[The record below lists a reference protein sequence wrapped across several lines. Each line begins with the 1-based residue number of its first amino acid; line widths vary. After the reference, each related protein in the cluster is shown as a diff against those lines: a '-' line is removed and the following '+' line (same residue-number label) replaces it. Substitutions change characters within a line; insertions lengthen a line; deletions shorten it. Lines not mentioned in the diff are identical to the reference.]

1 MGLFDRFTRGSSPAE
16 THATNF
22 RVVSRAAQYSGAG
35 QENSQRRTNVDSND
49 SPSAPAI
56 QHDSAQISF
65 VNDSLMIDSLDQFS
79 KLPLTFEAVI
89 QSIELGTHI
98 SSNICPVLFGGPE
111 GGAAAQA
118 TVLVTPSYA
127 NSDELHEVL
136 RQIHCT
142 DKSNKQKARWR
153 VWSHARILIVPD
165 ILLLSISRGVFDK
178 SAHASRRDI
187 AGSQIKSGLLRNFTN
202 IITWALEQNAS
213 DVHFV
218 MNEQSPDHQSKV
230 HFTIFGR
237 YVAPKQWHMETVT
250 MSEMMKVAYMI
261 STGGSGPDYDPK
273 TDMQYSIG
281 LQIGESMVVLR
292 AGAAATGYPGPSVT
306 MRLLVTNQQGHIQTL
321 EQLRYMPSHLAMLN
335 RARTSEKGAIIAA
348 GVVGSGKTHTLASI
362 MSCIP
367 AHRKAM
373 GVEDPVELI
382 IPNVLQRSLSR
393 RLDEDD
399 TNVFSSF
406 LKTIKRS
413 AMNDLLLGEIRDSET
428 AKAFVDMVL
437 TGTSVYTTTHAPS
450 AMGVYDKLASDTIG
464 ISRDF
469 LASPDSIKLIIYQAL
484 LPRNCPH
491 CALPLDGEGEEGSL
505 MALLHQLYDLDT
517 THLRKRNPDGCA
529 HCRHESIPELNGISG
544 RELVAEMI
552 EPDPQVLD
560 YVKRSD
566 TVGLAHYLMSLRGDV
581 RYDDPEMRGKSAME
595 CAVYK
600 ASQGLIDPRE
610 IEPRFH
616 SFEKERIIREAR
628 NRFELTRIGG
638 HRPSLVPQHKTP
650 GSGPGASPKAA

>member
-1 MGLFDRFTRGSSPAE
+1 MGLFDRFKPGSNQTEPQAAS
-16 THATNF
+16 F
-22 RVVSRAAQYSGAG
+22 RVVSRAG
-35 QENSQRRTNVDSND
+35 QQGGDGQGNRQSRTSAND
-49 SPSAPAI
+49 LSSVPGI
-56 QHDSAQISF
+56 QQDSAQLSF
-65 VNDSLMIDSLDQFS
+65 ANDSLMIDSLDQFS

-89 QSIELGTHI
+89 QSIELGPHI
-98 SSNICPVLFGGPE
+98 SSHICPVLFGGPE

-118 TVLVTPSYA
+118 TVLVTPAYA
-127 NSDELHEVL
+127 NSDELLEVL
-136 RQIHCT
+136 RQIHHAE
-142 DKSNKQKARWR
+142 KSSKHKARWR
-153 VWSHARILIVPD
+153 VWNHARILIVPD

-187 AGSQIKSGLLRNFTN
+187 AGSKIKSGLLRNFTN
-202 IITWALEQNAS
+202 IIAWALEQNAS

-218 MNEQSPDHQSKV
+218 MNEQSPEHQSKV

-273 TDMQYSIG
+273 SDMQYSIG
-281 LQIGESMVVLR
+281 LQIGEHMVVLR

-306 MRLLVTNQQGHIQTL
+306 MRLLVTNQQGHIQSL
-321 EQLRYMPSHLAMLN
+321 EQLGYMPSHLGMAKRAM
-335 RARTSEKGAIIAA
+335 TSEKGAIIFA
-348 GVVGSGKTHTLASI
+348 GVVGSGKTHSLASM
-362 MSCIP
+362 MSRIP
-367 AHRKAM
+367 PHRKAM

-399 TNVFSSF
+399 TNAFSSF

-413 AMNDLLLGEIRDSET
+413 AMNDLLLGEIRDIET

-469 LASPDSIKLIIYQAL
+469 LASPDSIKLIVYQAL

-491 CALPLDGEGEEGSL
+491 CALPLADEGEECSL
-505 MALLHQLYDLDT
+505 MALLHELYELDT
-517 THLRKRNPDGCA
+517 ARLRKRNPEGCQ
-529 HCRHESIPELNGISG
+529 HCRHDSIPELNGFSG

-566 TVGLAHYLMSLRGDV
+566 AVGLAHYLSSLRGDV
-581 RYDDPEMRGKSAME
+581 RYDEPEMRGKSAME

-628 NRFELTRIGG
+628 NRFDLARIGG
-638 HRPSLVPQHKTP
+638 HKPSLLSHHKTP
-650 GSGPGASPKAA
+650 GVGPGASWKAA